1 MAALAHDGTF
11 EPPRFYAGRMLL
23 ALPAMGDP
31 NFQRAAIAMC
41 VHDEN
46 GAMGVDVGNV
56 IPGLSLG
63 ELMADFGIESANLSH
78 VPVLRGGPVD
88 PQRGFV
94 LHSTDWSG
102 QDSVQIGPEWGL
114 SGSLDMLKAIAG
126 GTGPSR
132 YLLALGYS
140 GWGPGQL
147 EHEMTMNGWFLGG
160 EIPETLTAVAPS
172 RRWDSCFAACG
183 VDARLLSGSVG
194 EA

>member
-11 EPPRFYAGRMLL
+11 EAPRFYAGRMLL
-23 ALPAMGDP
+23 ALPMMGDP
-31 NFQRAAIAMC
+31 NFQRASIAMC

-46 GAMGVDVGNV
+46 GAMGIDVGNI

-63 ELMADFGIESANLSH
+63 ELMSNLGIEATDLSH

-94 LHSTDWSG
+94 LHSTDWGG
-102 QDSVQIGPEWGL
+102 QDYVEITSEWGL
-114 SGSLDMLKAIAG
+114 SGSLDVLKAIAG

-147 EHEMTMNGWFLGG
+147 EHEMTMNGWFLGK
-160 EIPETLTAVAPS
+160 EIPETLAVIPPS
-172 RRWDSCFAACG
+172 RRWDACFASCG
-183 VDARLLSGSVG
+183 VDARLLSGSAG